1 MSTPII
7 KISVSQADATLFQ
20 STTLTA
26 GMVNLPIVKFSFTD
40 EWSGLGKTAVV
51 RAGSVV
57 ETVLITNNQITV
69 PVECLETA
77 GVNLIVG
84 VYGTDATV
92 VIPTVWCSCG
102 EILDGTDLEE
112 AENVGTATESLV
124 DQMLAYAQDI
134 EGIAETLEDY
144 AIRTVTVNTDGANH
158 YGITSVTLSDSGS
171 GDDRTLTFYFS
182 NLKGNGI
189 ESITWSAAGEYR
201 GRIQITT
208 SDGQVTNFDALI
220 EAINYLES
228 LTNRAEAWAV
238 GTIGGEPVDDDDP
251 AYDNNAKYYAE
262 MAEDAQEGAETA
274 QGAAETAQGKAEDAQ
289 EAAEAAQTAAE
300 AAQTAA
306 ETAQGKAEDAQ
317 DAAESAASDAATHEN
332 GAYGSA
338 LDSEA
343 YAKGTRNSTTVGSD
357 DPAYHNNS
365 KYYSED
371 ASASASAAS
380 GSATSS
386 ANQALKSEGYAVGKQ
401 NGSTVSSGSDYYHNN
416 AKYYSEQASS
426 SATDA
431 AISASDAGDS
441 KSAAA
446 GSATAADNSKLAAGV
461 SANAA
466 LNSATK
472 AEGYAL
478 GTNNGQAVSSD
489 SPYYHNNSKYYSEQA
504 ANSASDASDSAAAAA
519 ASAATFETDKTL
531 AIENKAADAKA
542 TGDAIADLDE
552 NKADIDGYYED
563 MTVGNAEQLV
573 ATVGVDDNAPYNF
586 RTTGGAAD
594 VGDRKTMEIVGG
606 TVAWNQLVTTD
617 TNVSKTKSGG
627 IVSVNDAVAGNAQG
641 LVVNFEPQQ
650 DLHGYDSP
658 WPGGSGK
665 NLAYLEQGTL
675 NLATGAEESSTTRV
689 RTNFIPVEYA
699 TPVGIYYVA
708 SSQNNGWSIRN
719 GVGYDE
725 NKSYVTNGVYPSST
739 DGTFTVLDSRIKYVR
754 FIYSHVNTSES
765 CTPSDYWYQFE
776 RGLTPT
782 TYAPYSNICPITG
795 FTGCEATRTGE
806 NIYDKSND
814 ILLYGYPSGSNTW
827 VAGSNANGEL
837 TICKKLIERET
848 YTATR
853 AAGSYTVF
861 RIQASAAYPLTNGQ
875 SLYEIDNT
883 GGSDANEKTFTVPN
897 GYPFVLFYVR
907 NIYGEGAARSQ
918 LTVDDVKNG
927 FQLEVGS
934 TASSYKPYSGTT
946 YPVSWQTE
954 AGTVYGGTWN
964 PVTGKLR
971 AEWASHTYDGTEN
984 IRAITKYHYIAIP
997 TSPAHRNNGS
1007 TDKGKASMFQFS
1019 GIDKPYLTV
1028 GNNTSDYWFWPAE
1041 DSDWYDDA
1049 DAFKSYVAEQYAN
1062 GTPLQI
1068 CYPLDTPIEYTL
1080 TPQQIALLAGANNV
1094 WNDIGST
1101 ELTYLGTTNEIVAQT
1116 GHKYLT
1122 RINGTET
1129 VVNGS
1134 GQTLSGE
1141 KGRDNIFDLTQ
1152 MFGSSIADYVYTLES
1167 GTTGAGVSW
1176 FTHLFPKPYY
1186 SYNAGQLLSV
1196 NTSSHITRGFNEFD
1210 EAVMATYTGWDYAD
1224 GYYTGGMGNIPTK
1237 VWENKSGYSGRV
1249 CITFTG
1255 YAASGVNGRFVFH
1268 YTDGTEDFQ
1277 AYFPTSLDTKTV
1289 VSTVGKDVSY
1299 IGRNFSTGGNVYFK
1313 SVCINLS
1320 WDGERDGEYEAYE
1333 EHVYPLDE
1341 SLTLR
1346 GIPKL
1351 DSGNNLY
1358 YDGDTYEADGAVT
1371 RKYGIVD
1378 LGTLDWIN
1386 PSGNIFRTNDI
1397 TDAADISSNGVKANM
1412 VCSKYSTVTWS
1423 GPDAYW
1429 DKSIA
1434 KISGGNAIAVLDS
1447 SYTDADAFAAD
1458 MSGVYLVYE
1467 LATPTSGEADSYQTP
1482 QIIDDFGTEEFVDYG
1497 VAQSTREVAVPV
1509 GHNSV
1514 YVANLRAKLEMAPDS
1529 PDGDGDYIVRQTNGE
1544 NEYVPLVIPQELP
1557 DLPSTNGTY
1566 QLQVTVSG
1574 STKTLSWVST

>member
-7 KISVSQADATLFQ
+7 KISVSQADATLVQ

-201 GRIQITT
+201 GRIQITE
-208 SDGQVTNFDALI
+208 SNGRVTNFDALI

-228 LTNRAEAWAV
+228 LINRAEAWAV

-300 AAQTAA
+300 TAQTAA

-478 GTNNGQAVSSD
+478 GTNNGQAVDSD

-504 ANSASDASDSAAAAA
+504 ASSASDASDSAAAAA

-542 TGDAIADLDE
+542 AGDAIADLDE

-586 RTTGGAAD
+586 RTTGGNAD

-606 TVAWNQLVTTD
+606 TIAWNQLAKD
-617 TNVSKTKSGG
+617 MGSTNYTYSGFTLSEADG
-627 IVSVNDAVAGNAQG
+627 IFTATMN
-641 LVVNFEPQQ
+641 
-650 DLHGYDSP
+650 
-658 WPGGSGK
+658 GGSAILYSK
-665 NLAYLEQGTL
+665 NRTTIIANENDVVLIIISGCNASNLSTNYRLGYTLPNGTATTYELA
-675 NLATGAEESSTTRV
+675 
-689 RTNFIPVEYA
+689 
-699 TPVGIYYVA
+699 
-708 SSQNNGWSIRN
+708 NN
-719 GVGYDE
+719 
-725 NKSYVTNGVYPSST
+725 
-739 DGTFTVLDSRIKYVR
+739 
-754 FIYSHVNTSES
+754 
-765 CTPSDYWYQFE
+765 SDY
-776 RGLTPT
+776 T
-782 TYAPYSNICPITG
+782 
-795 FTGCEATRTGE
+795 
-806 NIYDKSND
+806 IYKISAF
-814 ILLYGYPSGSNTW
+814 GTQ
-827 VAGSNANGEL
+827 AGACG
-837 TICKKLIERET
+837 
-848 YTATR
+848 A
-853 AAGSYTVF
+853 
-861 RIQASAAYPLTNGQ
+861 
-875 SLYEIDNT
+875 SLYFPSAVSGDKFIF
-883 GGSDANEKTFTVPN
+883 K
-897 GYPFVLFYVR
+897 
-907 NIYGEGAARSQ
+907 
-918 LTVDDVKNG
+918 G
-927 FQLEVGS
+927 FQFF
-934 TASSYKPYSGTT
+934 
-946 YPVSWQTE
+946 
-954 AGTVYGGTWN
+954 N
-964 PVTGKLR
+964 
-971 AEWASHTYDGTEN
+971 
-984 IRAITKYHYIAIP
+984 
-997 TSPAHRNNGS
+997 
-1007 TDKGKASMFQFS
+1007 
-1019 GIDKPYLTV
+1019 
-1028 GNNTSDYWFWPAE
+1028 
-1041 DSDWYDDA
+1041 
-1049 DAFKSYVAEQYAN
+1049 
-1062 GTPLQI
+1062 
-1068 CYPLDTPIEYTL
+1068 
-1080 TPQQIALLAGANNV
+1080 
-1094 WNDIGST
+1094 
-1101 ELTYLGTTNEIVAQT
+1101 
-1116 GHKYLT
+1116 
-1122 RINGTET
+1122 
-1129 VVNGS
+1129 
-1134 GQTLSGE
+1134 
-1141 KGRDNIFDLTQ
+1141 LTQ
-1152 MFGSSIADYVYTLES
+1152 MFGASIADYIRSLETS
-1167 GTTGAGVSW
+1167 HRGDGLSW
-1176 FTHLFPKPYY
+1176 FKHLFPKPYY
-1186 SYNAGQLLSV
+1186 AYNAGELLSV
-1196 NTSSHITRGFNEFD
+1196 NTSANITRGFNAWDEEIEAGSYNNTTGEKIDLANTNRNKNPIKIVPNTVYYETMPLYRYFYDKNMGFISFD
-1210 EAVMATYTGWDYAD
+1210 
-1224 GYYTGGMGNIPTK
+1224 N
-1237 VWENKSGYSGRV
+1237 SGSS
-1249 CITFTG
+1249 TFTTP
-1255 YAASGVNGRFVFH
+1255 VN
-1268 YTDGTEDFQ
+1268 
-1277 AYFPTSLDTKTV
+1277 AYYL
-1289 VSTVGKDVSY
+1289 
-1299 IGRNFSTGGNVYFK
+1299 NVRQNAGEFNDNVN
-1313 SVCINLS
+1313 VCINLS
-1320 WDGERDGEYEAYE
+1320 WDGERDGEYEPYE

-1351 DSGNNLY
+1351 DASNNLY
-1358 YDGDTYEADGAVT
+1358 YDGDTYEADGTVT
-1371 RKYGIVD
+1371 RKYGVLTITSNIIVY
-1378 LGTLDWIN
+1378 
-1386 PSGNIFRTNDI
+1386 PSNNNGYSNIAYAQVSEPEDSATKGNITKYGLLHANFTVSDAT
-1397 TDAADISSNGVKANM
+1397 TDWDST
-1412 VCSKYSTVTWS
+1412 SKVGGLFYGATYSAWWFGMPHGTTLEEMKEKLVGT
-1423 GPDAYW
+1423 
-1429 DKSIA
+1429 
-1434 KISGGNAIAVLDS
+1434 KIL
-1447 SYTDADAFAAD
+1447 
-1458 MSGVYLVYE
+1458 YE
-1467 LATPTSGEADSYQTP
+1467 LKTSATESADPYQSP

-1497 VAQSTREVAVPV
+1497 VAQSTRDVAVPV

-1514 YVANLRAKLEMAPDS
+1514 YAANLRAKLEMAPDS

-1557 DLPSTNGTY
+1557 DLPSTDGTY
-1566 QLQVTVSG
+1566 KLQVTVSG
-1574 STKTLSWVST
+1574 STKTLSWISA